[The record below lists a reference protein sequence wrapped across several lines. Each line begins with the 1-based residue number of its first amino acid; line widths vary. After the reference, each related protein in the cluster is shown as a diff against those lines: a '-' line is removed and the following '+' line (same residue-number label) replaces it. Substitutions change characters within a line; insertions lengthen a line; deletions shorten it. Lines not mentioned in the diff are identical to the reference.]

1 MCGISGFFTQRN
13 YDIDSAISYLV
24 DMNDQLNKRGPDD
37 KGYWYDEVNKIGLAH
52 RRLSIIEISKAGHQP
67 MISFSGRYI
76 IIFNG
81 EIYNHLNLRKDII
94 NYSWKGSS
102 DTETLLASIE
112 LWGVPETLEK
122 IEGMFAFALWDKDE
136 KKLILARDRIG
147 EKPLYY
153 GWQGKTFLF
162 ASELKAFLKHPEF
175 NKEIDREA
183 LELYVRNGYVPS
195 TKSIFN
201 GINKLQP
208 GCYLTISINDSIN
221 DIIKINKYWDFLN
234 VVKAGHN
241 NPFKG
246 NTNEALFELE
256 NLLIKSVS
264 QQMLSD
270 VPLGAFLSGGT
281 DSSLIVSLM
290 QSISNKPIK
299 TFTIGFEEKKYNE
312 AHYAKNIANHLKTDH
327 TELYVSSKEAL
338 EMIPE
343 MSLIYDEPFADASQ
357 IPTFL
362 VSKLAKKS
370 VSVSLSG
377 DAGDELFGGYDRY
390 DNTIKTWNKLNRV
403 PYSVRNIISK
413 FYPNKSYVD
422 GLLSHNIDE
431 FYNYMN
437 SQWKGINDLVINTK
451 NHQIESNLVF
461 SEFEIP
467 KERLM
472 MNDTLKYLPDD
483 ILVKVDRAA
492 MANSLETRV
501 PLLNHKIVEFAW
513 SLPLNVRCRDNITKW
528 PLKQIL
534 YKYIP
539 EGLLNRPKMGFGIPI
554 GIWLRG
560 PLKEWAENLLSIE
573 RLSEDG
579 FFNVSEV
586 RKAWNQHLSGKHDRH
601 YWLWTILMFQ
611 TWYDNIRE

>member
-1 MCGISGFFTQRN
+1 
-13 YDIDSAISYLV
+13 
-24 DMNDQLNKRGPDD
+24 
-37 KGYWYDEVNKIGLAH
+37 
-52 RRLSIIEISKAGHQP
+52 
-67 MISFSGRYI
+67 
-76 IIFNG
+76 
-81 EIYNHLNLRKDII
+81 
-94 NYSWKGSS
+94 
-102 DTETLLASIE
+102 
-112 LWGVPETLEK
+112 LWGLPETLVK

-136 KKLILARDRIG
+136 KKLILARDRMG

-162 ASELKAFLKHPEF
+162 ASELKAFLKHPDF
-175 NKEIDREA
+175 NKEIDQEA

-195 TKSIFN
+195 TKSIFK
-201 GINKLQP
+201 GVNKLHP
-208 GCYLTISINDSIN
+208 GCYLTISINDSIT

-234 VVKAGHN
+234 VVKAGHD

-246 NTNEALFELE
+246 NANEVLLELE

-290 QSISNKPIK
+290 QSISIKPIK
-299 TFTIGFEEKKYNE
+299 TFTIGFEEKIYNE
-312 AHYAKNIANHLKTDH
+312 AHYAKNIANHLQTDH
-327 TELYVSSKEAL
+327 TELYVSSKETL
-338 EMIPE
+338 EMIPK
-343 MSLIYDEPFADASQ
+343 MSSIYDEPFADASQ

-390 DNTIKTWNKLNRV
+390 DKTIKAWNILNRV
-403 PYSVRNIISK
+403 PYPARNIISK

-437 SQWKGINDLVINTK
+437 SQWKGVNDLVINTE
-451 NHQIESNLVF
+451 NHQIESNLIF

-472 MNDTLKYLPDD
+472 INDTLKYLPDD

-513 SLPLNVRCRDNITKW
+513 SLPLNVRCKDNITKW

-534 YKYIP
+534 HKYIP
-539 EGLLNRPKMGFGIPI
+539 EGLLDRPKMGFGVPI

-560 PLKEWAENLLSIE
+560 PLTEWAENLLSVE
-573 RLSEDG
+573 RLSKDG
-579 FFNVSEV
+579 FFNVIEV
-586 RKAWNQHLSGKHDRH
+586 RKAWNQHLSGKYDRH

>member
-1 MCGISGFFTQRN
+1 VCGISGFFTQRN

-24 DMNDQLNKRGPDD
+24 DMNDQLYKRGPDD

-94 NYSWKGSS
+94 NYPWKGSS

-208 GCYLTISINDSIN
+208 GCYLSISINDPIN

-234 VVKAGHN
+234 VVKAGHD

-246 NTNEALFELE
+246 NTNEALFVLE

-290 QSISNKPIK
+290 QSISNQPIK
-299 TFTIGFEEKKYNE
+299 TFTIGFEEKIYNE

-327 TELYVSSKEAL
+327 TELYVSSKEAM

-370 VSVSLSG
+370 VSVTLSG

-403 PYSVRNIISK
+403 PYSARNIISK
-413 FYPNKSYVD
+413 FFPNKSYVE

-437 SQWKGINDLVINTK
+437 SQWKGINDLVVNTK

-472 MNDTLKYLPDD
+472 INDTLKYLPDD

-586 RKAWNQHLSGKHDRH
+586 RKAWNQHLSGKYDRH

-611 TWYDNIRE
+611 TWYDNIRK